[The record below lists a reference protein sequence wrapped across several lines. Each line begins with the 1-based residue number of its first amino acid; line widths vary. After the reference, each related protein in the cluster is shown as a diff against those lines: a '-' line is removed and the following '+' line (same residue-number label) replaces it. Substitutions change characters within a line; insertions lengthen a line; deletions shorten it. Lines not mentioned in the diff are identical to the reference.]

1 MSDPAHIYEADLVPV
16 IFGPLARMAV
26 EMARPLPGERVLD
39 AACGTGIVAR
49 AVAQVVGPTGHVT
62 GLDFDP
68 LMIAKAKTLDAGIT
82 WREGDLQD
90 LPFEDGAFDLA
101 LCQQGLQFLPDRAR
115 GLGELHRVLRGH
127 GRMMLSVWTE
137 LARSPGQAI
146 LFDVLAELL
155 GTSPARP
162 PAWSLTDEA
171 QIAEL
176 VSAAGFSDIE
186 IKVASLQTVYPSAR
200 RFIEIILDGSSKLT
214 RQALAQLPADRRNA
228 FMDEVARRLDRYQAG
243 TGLDLPMETRLIL
256 AHKR

>member
-26 EMARPLPGERVLD
+26 DMARPLPGERVLD

-90 LPFEDGAFDLA
+90 LPFEDGSFDLV

-115 GLGELHRVLRGH
+115 GLRQLHRVLRGR
-127 GRMMLSVWTE
+127 GRMMLSVWTQ
-137 LARSPGQAI
+137 LAHSPGQAI

-155 GTSPARP
+155 GPAPAQP

-171 QIAEL
+171 KIAEL
-176 VSAAGFSDIE
+176 ISGAGFADAQ
-186 IKVASLQTVYPSAR
+186 IKVASLRTVYPSAR
-200 RFIEIILDGSSKLT
+200 RFIEIVLDGSSKIT
-214 RQALAQLPADRRNA
+214 RQALAQLPGDRRDA
-228 FMDEVARRLDRYQAG
+228 FMDEVARRLEPYRSG
-243 TGLDLPMETRLIL
+243 MEVDLPMETRLIL